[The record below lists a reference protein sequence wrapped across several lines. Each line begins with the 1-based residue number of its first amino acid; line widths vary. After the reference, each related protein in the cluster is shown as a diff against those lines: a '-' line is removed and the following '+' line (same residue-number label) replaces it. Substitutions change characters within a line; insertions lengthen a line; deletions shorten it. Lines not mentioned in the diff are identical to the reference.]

1 MATEPTYLLDV
12 NVLMA
17 LAWPQHVHHGNA
29 QSWFNAVRRRRFAT
43 CSLTETAFLRLS
55 TNPKVVGTQV
65 RPPDVLELL
74 RGIRGMPGHRFV
86 ADDSSLAEPVISLER
101 LAVSSQVT
109 DVHLINL
116 AALSSTVLATLDRAI
131 TTYLRPDEADHVR
144 LLR

>member
-29 QSWFNAVRRRRFAT
+29 RTWFNAVRRRRFAT

-55 TNPKVVGTQV
+55 TNPKVVGNQI
-65 RPPDVLELL
+65 RIADALELL
-74 RGIRGMPGHRFV
+74 RAIRGLPGHRFV
-86 ADDSSLAEPVISLER
+86 ADESSLADPVISLER
-101 LAVSSQVT
+101 LAVSGQIT

-116 AALSSTVLATLDRAI
+116 AASSSTVLATFDRAI
-131 TTYLRPDEADHVR
+131 TTYLRTDQAEHVK